1 MCLFVKT
8 LDDLL
13 FLFIIHLISHVHEG
27 PKGQVIITNPF
38 ICIYFWRWWK
48 LCICTTDH
56 DRSHREK
63 CEMDLV
69 MAQQLVQTWV
79 MALVYWKLSRRGG
92 SHGPT
97 DVSSTNASLVSVP
110 LLLFTR
116 HLALLKI
123 VFVWPTDLDPWWAAV
138 IHWSFHNENIAYIKI
153 HSWWYFKCRH
163 VSGGTCQPLFT
174 WQV

>member
-1 MCLFVKT
+1 MYSFVKT
-8 LDDLL
+8 FEDLL
-13 FLFIIHLISHVHEG
+13 FGFIIPLVVHIHES
-27 PKGQVIITNPF
+27 PKGQVIITNLF
-38 ICIYFWRWWK
+38 ICIYFWSWWK
-48 LCICTTDH
+48 RCVCTTDH

-79 MALVYWKLSRRGG
+79 MALVYWKLSQRGG

-123 VFVWPTDLDPWWAAV
+123 VFVWAAV
-138 IHWSFHNENIAYIKI
+138 TLWSSYNENIAYIEK
-153 HSWWYFKCRH
+153 HSWCYFKRRH
-163 VSGGTCQPLFT
+163 VSGGTWQPLFT